1 MHDGLTEEK
10 IAQIDA
16 YQDSDAFTAQ
26 EKLALH
32 FAEKMALSH
41 HEIDDEFFRELRAEF
56 SDAEALEL
64 GMMIGQYIGLGR
76 LLMVLDLER
85 PVCSIE

>member
-1 MHDGLTEEK
+1 M
-10 IAQIDA
+10 
-16 YQDSDAFTAQ
+16 
-26 EKLALH
+26 ALRC
-32 FAEKMALSH
+32 AEKMVLSH
-41 HEIDDEFFRELRAEF
+41 HEIGEEFFRELRTEF
-56 SDAEALEL
+56 SDAGALEL

>member
-1 MHDGLTEEK
+1 
-10 IAQIDA
+10 
-16 YQDSDAFTAQ
+16 
-26 EKLALH
+26 
-32 FAEKMALSH
+32 MALGH
-41 HEIDDEFFRELRAEF
+41 HGIDDEFFRELRAVF

-85 PVCSIE
+85 PVCGVE

>member
-16 YQDSDAFTAQ
+16 YQDSAAFTPQ
-26 EKLALH
+26 EKLALR

-41 HEIDDEFFRELRAEF
+41 HEIGDEFFRELRAEF
-56 SDAEALEL
+56 SDAEVLEL

-76 LLMVLDLER
+76 LLMVLDVER

>member
-16 YQDSDAFTAQ
+16 YQDSDAFTSQ
-26 EKLALH
+26 EKLALR

-56 SDAEALEL
+56 SDAEVLEL

-76 LLMVLDLER
+76 LLMVLDVER